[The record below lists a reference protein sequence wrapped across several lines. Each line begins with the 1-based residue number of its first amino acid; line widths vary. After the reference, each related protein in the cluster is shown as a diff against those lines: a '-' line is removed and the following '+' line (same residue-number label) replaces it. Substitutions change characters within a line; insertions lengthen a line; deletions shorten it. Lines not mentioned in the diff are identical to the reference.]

1 MILLCS
7 RGIVFGIWSANASL
21 GNIIGA
27 LQVSV
32 WVLIGSLTSFFIILN
47 IYGCSGFGF

>member
-1 MILLCS
+1 MILFCS

-27 LQVSV
+27 LQVSIR
-32 WVLIGSLTSFFIILN
+32 VLIGSLTSLLIFYN
-47 IYGCSGFGF
+47 IKHL